1 MQMKTEKTER
11 HTDGGI
17 RFQVIGSILAGS
29 FLVASI
35 VAKRLSWEAVAVFV
49 ATAVTLTLLWTI
61 FVKRNARSAAAR
73 TSELARRDSELG
85 KISIEEAKSR
95 AEKLLADTKRFRC
108 VKASEP
114 YRDTLDVMPPG
125 LSEFFS
131 RYARVSLEFGDAVLD
146 RELIARSTV
155 SDRFVRVGTDVECE
169 LAILPKQEAIYE
181 IDDGPASEFRAYPSV
196 YHLIVSL
203 DEELREPNKN

>member
-1 MQMKTEKTER
+1 MKAEKAER
-11 HTDGGI
+11 NDGSGI

-29 FLVASI
+29 FLVAYI
-35 VAKRLSWEAVAVFV
+35 IAKRLSWEAVAVFV
-49 ATAVTLTLLWTI
+49 ATAVTLTALWTI

-73 TSELARRDSELG
+73 TSKLAQRDSELA

-95 AEKLLADTKRFRC
+95 AEKLLADTRRFRC
-108 VKASEP
+108 ARTSEP
-114 YRDTLDVMPPG
+114 YRDALGITPAG

-146 RELIARSTV
+146 RELVARSAV
-155 SDRFVRVGTDVECE
+155 NNQFVRIGTDIECE

-181 IDDGPASEFRAYPSV
+181 IDDGPASGFRAYPSV

-203 DEELREPNKN
+203 DEELRGPNKS